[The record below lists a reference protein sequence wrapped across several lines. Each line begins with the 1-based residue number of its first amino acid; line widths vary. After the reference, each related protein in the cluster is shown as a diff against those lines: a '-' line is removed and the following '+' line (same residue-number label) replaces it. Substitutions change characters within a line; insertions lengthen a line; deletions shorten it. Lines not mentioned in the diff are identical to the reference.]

1 MIVCPLCDVAI
12 RCHADENETAL
23 FDAHYASGAC
33 VPKVKTET
41 SIAHAGYIGLW
52 PICLILPFFDFK
64 HHLFPQYLGCLGD
77 GLIFIR
83 GVETTNRF
91 CLITVDISR

>member
-1 MIVCPLCDVAI
+1 MCHEDRRVIVCPLCDVAI
-12 RCHADENETAL
+12 RCHADDNETAL

-52 PICLILPFFDFK
+52 SICLILFDSLVGGFK
-64 HHLFPQYLGCLGD
+64 IIYFPNILD
-77 GLIFIR
+77 GL
-83 GVETTNRF
+83 
-91 CLITVDISR
+91 LID